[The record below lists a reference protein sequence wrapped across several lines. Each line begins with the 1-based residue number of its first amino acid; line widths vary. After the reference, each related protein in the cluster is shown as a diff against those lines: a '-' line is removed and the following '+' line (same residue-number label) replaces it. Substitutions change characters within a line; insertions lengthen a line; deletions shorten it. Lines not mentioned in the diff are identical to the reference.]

1 MNVACSQCSAK
12 YAINDDRVKG
22 RKVRIKCKRCGN
34 AFVVDGTAET
44 AGAGAPSVRSATPN
58 PGAVAAVTSD
68 APAGS
73 LWMVAITDDD
83 TREMNTDQVIDAY
96 ASRTIDQYTYLWREG
111 MTDWQAPFEVPE
123 IASLLKARGFHVSE
137 DALPP
142 PGAGAGGV
150 VWREP
155 GRASSPLNP
164 ALPDYQDDE
173 SDNDVTRTISRSTLE
188 GMEPPGRSR
197 PDAEATPAAAAA
209 IDNAQGLAPP
219 LAASEP
225 FFGTRARA
233 KVSDRPSGDDLFGGF
248 PKSPEP
254 EPQASTGTT
263 EDSTLTGAR
272 HESSVLFSLN
282 ALVSSEENKTAR
294 RASRKEQG
302 GSDDDTFLGSNAGP
316 PSDPIATLSASI
328 DPMLAAPAP
337 SLPPSSPSMAPVS
350 PIDTG
355 SLAPQGRSATSGV
368 LLTLLGVVL
377 ALGGVGGAIAL
388 GLVPGV
394 TFSTPTSEA
403 PPPPPTAPEPVPSAT
418 AESIASAAPPA
429 VPSAPV
435 AVASAL
441 PSAMPS
447 AIPTTSASA
456 AVAKP
461 KPAETAAAAA
471 PIAPTA
477 APTANIPAA
486 PPAPATAATAAPTA
500 PPAPLPA
507 PAATETAA
515 AAPAPAPAGF
525 NTDAAKAAL
534 ASAAANATSNCKVP
548 GTPAGT
554 SKVTVT
560 FVPSGKATQALVA
573 GDFAGTP
580 AGSCIARVFRG
591 ALIPAFSGDSVTVT
605 KSVTLR

>member
-34 AFVVDGTAET
+34 SFVVDGTAET
-44 AGAGAPSVRSATPN
+44 TGASGAAPAVRSATPN

-68 APAGS
+68 PAS
-73 LWMVAITDDD
+73 HNLWMVAITDDD
-83 TREMNTDQVIDAY
+83 TREMTTDQVIEAY

-111 MTDWQAPFEVPE
+111 MVDWQAPFEIAE
-123 IASLLKARGFHVSE
+123 IAALLKARGFQVAE

-188 GMEPPGRSR
+188 GLEPSDKAQPLQESAND
-197 PDAEATPAAAAA
+197 PATN
-209 IDNAQGLAPP
+209 IENAQGLAPP
-219 LAASEP
+219 LATSEP
-225 FFGTRARA
+225 FFGSPARA
-233 KVSDRPSGDDLFGGF
+233 KVSDRPSGVDLFGGF
-248 PKSPEP
+248 PKNPEP
-254 EPQASTGTT
+254 EPQAASTTT

-282 ALVSSEENKTAR
+282 ALVSSEEAKTVK
-294 RASRKEQG
+294 RASRKEVP
-302 GSDDDTFLGSNAGP
+302 SDDAFLSSAAGP
-316 PSDPIATLSASI
+316 PSDPIATLSASV
-328 DPMLAAPAP
+328 DPMLAVSAP
-337 SLPPSSPSMAPVS
+337 SLPPPSTPSVAPVL
-350 PIDTG
+350 PIST
-355 SLAPQGRSATSGV
+355 SASAPRQNATSGL
-368 LLTLLGVVL
+368 LLTLLGFVI
-377 ALGGVGGAIAL
+377 AAGGIFAVIAL
-388 GLVPGV
+388 DLIPGV
-394 TFSTPTSEA
+394 TVTRTVSA
-403 PPPPPTAPEPVPSAT
+403 PPPPPPIAPDPTATASVAASAPAVPS
-418 AESIASAAPPA
+418 A

-435 AVASAL
+435 AVASAVIPSATAL
-441 PSAMPS
+441 PSAAP
-447 AIPTTSASA
+447 AASASA
-456 AVAKP
+456 ALKV
-461 KPAETAAAAA
+461 KPAESSAAAPPTAPAPAPTAPTGATATAAAAPA
-471 PIAPTA
+471 APTA
-477 APTANIPAA
+477 AT
-486 PPAPATAATAAPTA
+486 PAPTD
-500 PPAPLPA
+500 
-507 PAATETAA
+507 TAA
-515 AAPAPAPAGF
+515 AAPAPAPAPAAGGF

-534 ASAAANATSNCKVP
+534 ASAAANATANCKVP
-548 GTPAGT
+548 GTPAGS
-554 SKVTVT
+554 SKVTIT

-591 ALIPAFSGDSVTVT
+591 AQVPAFSGDSVTVT